1 MASILDNTH
10 AMMEQLRQG
19 DFLTG
24 MEQYYAEDAVNEEC
38 TGAKVVGRDAIIAN
52 EKSVLEGVQTFHGVT
67 VHAVA
72 GHETSPGNGVTFAEY
87 SVRVDMKDGSTF
99 NPDQVQV
106 TTWVNGEAT
115 HIKFYYDPAGV

>member
-1 MASILDNTH
+1 MSSILENTA
-10 AMMEQLRQG
+10 AMMSQLQRG

-24 MEQYYAEDAVNEEC
+24 MERFYAEDAVNEEC
-38 TGAKVVGRDAIIAN
+38 TGARTVGRDAIIAN
-52 EKSVLEGVQTFHGVT
+52 EKEVLDGVETFHGVT
-67 VHAVA
+67 VHAVG

-106 TTWVNGEAT
+106 TTWVDGKAT
-115 HIKFYYDPAGV
+115 HIKFYYDPSQL